1 MKKNIVS
8 LAFMAV
14 FLLMATNSQAQS
26 WKDLLNKDNISK
38 VVNAITGTPETI
50 DMTGTWN
57 YKGSAVE
64 FESENLLMK
73 AGGAA
78 AATMAENKLDEQ
90 LSKVGIK
97 AGQMNFT
104 FNADSTFTST
114 VGKKTLKG
122 TYSYDASAKQVDLKF
137 LKLLNL
143 HAKVNCSSPAPDPA
157 RPCRSE
163 SAARRWSPRRPWPG
177 GGSGPPRCQSHGPRH
192 SPSSGSW
199 PRASPPGAP
208 PWCSRPRRPDSGPST
223 WASRCRSRYSKTASL
238 PSCFRS

>member
-14 FLLMATNSQAQS
+14 FLLMGTNSRAQS

-97 AGQMNFT
+97 AGQMTFT

-114 VGKKTLKG
+114 VGKTPRKG

-143 HAKVNCSSPAPDPA
+143 HAKVNCSSSSLELLFNSDKLLKLLAFI
-157 RPCRSE
+157 
-163 SAARRWSPRRPWPG
+163 
-177 GGSGPPRCQSHGPRH
+177 GSKSN
-192 SPSSGSW
+192 STALKTVSSLADNYDGMML
-199 PRASPPGAP
+199 GFEL
-208 PWCSRPRRPDSGPST
+208 
-223 WASRCRSRYSKTASL
+223 SK
-238 PSCFRS
+238 

>member
-50 DMTGTWN
+50 DMT
-57 YKGSAVE
+57 KGSAVE

-143 HAKVNCSSPAPDPA
+143 HAKVNCSSSSLELLFNSDKLLKLLAFI
-157 RPCRSE
+157 
-163 SAARRWSPRRPWPG
+163 
-177 GGSGPPRCQSHGPRH
+177 GSKSN
-192 SPSSGSW
+192 STALKTVSSLADNYDGMML
-199 PRASPPGAP
+199 GFEL
-208 PWCSRPRRPDSGPST
+208 
-223 WASRCRSRYSKTASL
+223 SK
-238 PSCFRS
+238 

>member
-14 FLLMATNSQAQS
+14 FLLMGTNSRAQS

-97 AGQMNFT
+97 AGQMNYT
-104 FNADSTFTST
+104 FPNRERSFRSFDRGSRR
-114 VGKKTLKG
+114 
-122 TYSYDASAKQVDLKF
+122 YCHCEDAERIK
-137 LKLLNL
+137 
-143 HAKVNCSSPAPDPA
+143 
-157 RPCRSE
+157 E
-163 SAARRWSPRRPWPG
+163 
-177 GGSGPPRCQSHGPRH
+177 
-192 SPSSGSW
+192 SGSH
-199 PRASPPGAP
+199 
-208 PWCSRPRRPDSGPST
+208 DHF
-223 WASRCRSRYSKTASL
+223 L
-238 PSCFRS
+238 

>member
-14 FLLMATNSQAQS
+14 FLLMGTNSQAQS

-104 FNADSTFTST
+104 FNA

-143 HAKVNCSSPAPDPA
+143 HAKVNCSSSSLELLFNSDKLLKLLAFI
-157 RPCRSE
+157 
-163 SAARRWSPRRPWPG
+163 
-177 GGSGPPRCQSHGPRH
+177 GSKSN
-192 SPSSGSW
+192 STALKTVSSLADNYDGMML
-199 PRASPPGAP
+199 GFEL
-208 PWCSRPRRPDSGPST
+208 
-223 WASRCRSRYSKTASL
+223 SK
-238 PSCFRS
+238 